1 MMRSAARL
9 SVGGIVVLLVG
20 IALGWGGSPLEADA
34 TSAIQIPIDGKPARM
49 ISEYH
54 LFKDPQHQVPNDGL
68 VPYDLNTPLFTDY
81 AAKHR
86 FVWMPEGTSAAYDAE
101 NAFSF
106 PVGTVLVK
114 TFSYPVDVADPA
126 QGERLVETRLLIH
139 QTSGWKTFP
148 YVWNEEG
155 TDARLA
161 VAGARIPLTWKQA
174 DGTER
179 STHYL
184 VPNMNQCK
192 ECHANK
198 DVIGPI
204 GPKARHLNKDFTY
217 DSGVANQLAH
227 WTELGYLHDAPADP
241 AQAPAVPNAFDAD
254 AAPLEQRAR
263 AWLDINCA
271 HCHNP
276 NGPAFTSGLDLSW
289 AQHDAARLGIL
300 KPPVAA
306 GRGSGGFQFGI
317 DPGKPDQSILV
328 NRISS
333 HELGIMMPPLGRTM
347 EHDEGVAL
355 IKEWIAAM
363 PPAQ

>member
-1 MMRSAARL
+1 MKSHATRFGVGALLGGFAVLSSMYSA
-9 SVGGIVVLLVG
+9 
-20 IALGWGGSPLEADA
+20 PLWAGPNGQV
-34 TSAIQIPIDGKPARM
+34 QIPLDGKPARM
-49 ISEYH
+49 LSEYN
-54 LFKDPQHQVPNDGL
+54 LFQDPQRQIPNPGL
-68 VPYDLNTPLFTDY
+68 LPYDLNTPLFTDY

-86 FVWMPEGTSAAYDAE
+86 FVWMPEGSAAAYSADA
-101 NAFSF
+101 AFEF

-114 TFSYPVDVADPA
+114 TFSYPLDPGDPA
-126 QGERLVETRLLIH
+126 AGERLIETRLLIR
-139 QTSGWKTFP
+139 QTSGWKAFP
-148 YVWNEEG
+148 YIWNDEG

-161 VAGARIPLTWKQA
+161 VAGGRIPLTWKA
-174 DGTER
+174 PNGEER
-179 STHYL
+179 STNYL

-204 GPKARHLNKDFTY
+204 GPKARHLNKPFAY
-217 DSGVANQLAH
+217 DTGVANQLTH
-227 WTELGYLHDAPADP
+227 WSAVGYLAGAPADP
-241 AQAPAVPNAFDAD
+241 TEAQALPDAFDPSTGTLD
-254 AAPLEQRAR
+254 QRAR

-276 NGPAFTSGLDLSW
+276 NGPAYTSGLDLDWS
-289 AQHDAARLGIL
+289 QQDMARVGLL

-306 GRGSGGFQFGI
+306 GRGSAGLQFGI
-317 DPGKPDQSILV
+317 DPGKPDRSILLG
-328 NRISS
+328 RISS

-355 IKEWIAAM
+355 IAAWIAAM